1 MQNYFFLPT
10 RMGGAVLVGLL
21 ALGVT
26 GCSFPNKPVTTAA
39 AEVSEPLSSAEI
51 LQVLHAINVGE
62 INQAQLALQ
71 RSTDPEVQRTA
82 QTIIEDHTAS
92 NQRIANIAQMLSV
105 SLEDSTLS
113 EGIQFQA
120 EQIRETLADLSGTEF
135 NQTYLE
141 KQVEL
146 HNVALDTVRTQLL
159 PNAEQPEVRQ
169 MLEQAIPK
177 LQLHREL
184 AQRGR

>member
-1 MQNYFFLPT
+1 MQSRIVPT
-10 RMGGAVLVGLL
+10 RVGGAVLAGLF
-21 ALGVT
+21 ALGIT

-51 LQVLHAINVGE
+51 LQVLHVINMGE

-71 RSTDPEVQRTA
+71 RSANPQVQQTA

-92 NQRIANIAQMLSV
+92 DQRIANAAQMLGV
-105 SLEDSTLS
+105 RLEGTSLS

-120 EQIRETLADLSGTEF
+120 EQIRETLAELSGPEF

-146 HNVALDTVRTQLL
+146 HNVALDTVRNQLL
-159 PNAEQPEVRQ
+159 PNAEQREVTQ
-169 MLEQAIPK
+169 LLEQAIPK
-177 LQLHREL
+177 LQHHRDL
-184 AQRGR
+184 AQQGL